1 MKRILSLILTVAM
14 VFSLVTISV
23 HAQSKAYGYDNLNN
37 EEGELVI
44 GFIGGSI
51 TVAGGDSDT
60 GRYSSIVTDWFAENY
75 PNKTVTE
82 VNAGIGGTASDW
94 GKYRVMTDI
103 GAYAPDVVFVEYA
116 VNDAHLAGVNGE
128 SVRSNMESIVRALQS
143 LPKEPVI
150 VFLYSAHDD
159 SYAKLGYT
167 SIPQHEAV
175 AEYYGIESINFYDY
189 IKKSDFI
196 WSKNTSGSLTDD
208 GIHPNAYGHE
218 VYGNFIIEKLETE
231 NILHKNIYRNGSKF
245 EYTVKNPRDVDFDD
259 VAKSPSW
266 QQTFAGQSDNKS
278 EAYKT
283 SEAGSTLTL
292 SFEADTIGIV
302 PLSGTASWI
311 MDDGEF
317 SGTINANG
325 SPVIFASG
333 LEAGQHTVTVTS
345 TGAFTTAKF
354 VCSDGVVKDGATVSA
369 NGDHMAAAVPAN
381 VLLNSQNG
389 NAYSINTGSVSM
401 SIYDNDESGKTGS
414 IFKVQPTKDISA
426 RYLPSGLTL
435 KKANSESATQ
445 GLFKPTGKHEAD
457 KTYVVQAR
465 VKALSGNPKI
475 AFAFDADWGY
485 AYYDNEYGKEGFAL
499 TNEWDWYKATITPEK
514 VGGSANTYEFGL
526 VPTCTTDDAFLFD
539 FSEGMYIAEEIAW
552 DIEVD
557 APEGN
562 TVPKGGSIGF
572 DASLVNQIGIEGTL
586 PQNFTWAF
594 ADASLAEGAG
604 LSLVSNGSGAVVTA
618 TEEATSGTYALK
630 ATSTDKSWTKTVDVV
645 VGNVSI
651 VPNTKDHVA
660 SGDKLTN
667 NIILKAT
674 DGNRVA
680 DRNWS
685 YGNLVNSTYPNFTY
699 EEKSHSPAGD
709 GYYGKAGP
717 SWFLK
722 SKGSLSQSLTT
733 GKSYVVSVNFA
744 NGAPDKKETVI
755 AAVSHSNCTSPLSF
769 EVTSA
774 QTQTYTGVFKAVSD
788 SEWISFGFDG
798 SVDRSSVTDEN
809 RGKLIYDASAGANSF
824 YVAEETA
831 YDIKVDGDKT
841 EFVSGDTFT
850 LDAAVL
856 NQIDT
861 EGNLSQDFT
870 WVAVNTDRTE
880 EISGIVIT
888 ADESDSSTATVTIGN
903 VPSGDYIIVAQSAD
917 YSMARHYPIKIKGTI
932 ENTVDYV
939 ASGDKLT
946 NNIILKATDGNR
958 VADRNW
964 SYGNLVNSTYP
975 NFTYEE
981 KSHSP
986 AGDGYYGKAGPS
998 WFLKSKGSLSQSL
1011 TTGKSYVVSVNFANG
1026 APDKKETVIAAVS
1039 HSNCTS
1045 PLSFEVTSAQTQT
1058 YTGVFKAVSDSE
1070 WISFGFDGSVDRSS
1084 VTDENRGKLIY
1095 DASAGANSFYVAEES
1110 AYDIVVEGPASS
1122 VAQGESIKLSAS
1134 VLNQVDMEGNLNQEF
1149 TWIAITEDRTEYVE
1163 GITIVSDSEDSSKA
1177 TVEVADDVA
1186 IGNYIIVAQNGAYG
1200 MNRQYPITVT
1210 NAPAYDVTE
1219 LTLSVDSMTAVLEAL
1234 TVETEKA
1241 VKVVLAAFTGER
1253 LASAIETIVTPEDG
1267 VATLKDPL
1275 ALSGLSAGD
1284 KVRVFVWDE
1293 LLAPFSMKS
1302 AWKTPITIE

>member
-14 VFSLVTISV
+14 VFSLVTISA
-23 HAQSKAYGYDNLNN
+23 HAQGKAYGYDNLNN

-245 EYTVKNPRDVDFDD
+245 EYTIKNPRDVDFDD

-311 MDDGEF
+311 IDDGEF

-381 VLLNSQNG
+381 VLLGSQNG

-445 GLFKPTGKHEAD
+445 GLFKPIGKHEAD

-475 AFAFDADWGY
+475 AFAFDADWGH

-499 TNEWDWYKATITPEK
+499 TNEWDWYKATITPK
-514 VGGSANTYEFGL
+514 RVGGSANTYEFGL
-526 VPTCTTDDAFLFD
+526 APTCTTDDAFLFD

-618 TEEATSGTYALK
+618 TEEATNGTYALK

-645 VGNVSI
+645 VGNASI

-722 SKGSLSQSLTT
+722 SAGSLSQSLTT

-798 SVDRSSVTDEN
+798 SVDRRSVTDEN
-809 RGKLIYDASAGANSF
+809 RGRLIYDASAGANSF

-841 EFVSGDTFT
+841 EFASGDTFT

-861 EGNLSQDFT
+861 EGNLSQEFS
-870 WVAVNTDRTE
+870 WIAVNTDCTE
-880 EISGIVIT
+880 VIEDIT
-888 ADESDSSTATVTIGN
+888 FTPYASDSSKVSVKIGD
-903 VPSGDYIIVAQSAD
+903 VPAGDCIIVAQSEE
-917 YSMARHYPIKIKGTI
+917 YGINRHYPITVKESIAGTA
-932 ENTVDYV
+932 DYT
-939 ASGDKLT
+939 ASGEKLT
-946 NNIILKATDGNR
+946 NNMVDISVAPTHTWAYGQQISSSPYIFRERNNAPATDGYN
-958 VADRNW
+958 
-964 SYGNLVNSTYP
+964 
-975 NFTYEE
+975 
-981 KSHSP
+981 
-986 AGDGYYGKAGPS
+986 GYAGPAQWDNALS
-998 WFLKSKGSLSQSL
+998 PKLEKGK
-1011 TTGKSYVVSVNFANG
+1011 TYVVSVDLANN
-1026 APDKKETVIAAVS
+1026 APEKKATLKAAVG
-1039 HSNCTS
+1039 HQACNG
-1045 PLSFEVTSAQTQT
+1045 PLLTFDVTSAQTQT
-1058 YTGVFKAVSDSE
+1058 FTGIFTAQKDSDWVSL
-1070 WISFGFDGSVDRSS
+1070 GFDGTVDRKA
-1084 VTDENRGKLIY
+1084 VTDDDRGELKL
-1095 DASAGANSFYVAEES
+1095 DTSAGANSFYVAEES